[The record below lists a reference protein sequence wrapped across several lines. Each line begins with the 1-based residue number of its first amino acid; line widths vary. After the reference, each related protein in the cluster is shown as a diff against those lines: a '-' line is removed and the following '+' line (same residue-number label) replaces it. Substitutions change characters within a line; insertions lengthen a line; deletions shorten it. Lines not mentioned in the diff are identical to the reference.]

1 MYTSCIIY
9 SYTVYSTLNF
19 IASSK
24 KENSWFEIN
33 SDELREEVLG
43 FVLDNVKISKVLKEV
58 GYALKIS

>member
-24 KENSWFEIN
+24 KENSWLEIN
-33 SDELREEVLG
+33 SDELHEEVLG
-43 FVLDNVKISKVLKEV
+43 FVLDNVKISKVLEEV
-58 GYALKIS
+58 